1 MSIALKNL
9 TLILPSLGF
18 LKVGFRL
25 HFQKKKNY
33 SNHESLLIPI
43 PKAFL

>member
-18 LKVGFRL
+18 QKVGFRL
-25 HFQKKKNY
+25 HFQKYIYIYIVTTNL
-33 SNHESLLIPI
+33 S
-43 PKAFL
+43 